1 MHVRNKCLMYS
12 WNEGYLLDTSF
23 TSTRLTSQSTVM
35 PSQRRLDEA
44 FRDILHFDCIF
55 SAILE
60 DTGLKF
66 GEDFTCRIFC
76 WSMICSL

>member
-35 PSQRRLDEA
+35 PWMDEA

-66 GEDFTCRIFC
+66 GENFTCKIFC